1 MSYGTTTVNSVDDLN
16 DDQRGD
22 YADFVS
28 QAARMVSDELVA
40 IEETTPEPCLTDDQ
54 EPTEAF
60 IEQFRD
66 AVAETVEE
74 RDDSHTAAR
83 TGHSVSGSNDDETGW
98 RPEEVDFTTIWHEF
112 DFSTEVSDTQLT
124 EALSVSDH
132 TRFGKAGARKA
143 IKLGIDRGA
152 IRDIPR
158 QMAQLG
164 DSEAWTM
171 TGVLYGR
178 GEGA

>member
-1 MSYGTTTVNSVDDLN
+1 MSYGTTTVDTLEDLD
-16 DDQRGD
+16 DDQRDD
-22 YADFVS
+22 YADLLS
-28 QAARMVSDELVA
+28 QAAQMVADGIA
-40 IEETTPEPCLTDDQ
+40 PIEETTPDPCLADNQ

-60 IEQFRD
+60 IEQFRE
-66 AVAETVEE
+66 AVVETVEE
-74 RDDSHTAAR
+74 RDDSTAAR
-83 TGHSVSGSNDDETGW
+83 NGHSLLGSSDDETGW
-98 RPEEVDFTTIWHEF
+98 RPEEVDFTTIWHEY

-124 EALSVSDH
+124 EALAVSDH

-143 IKLGIDRGA
+143 IEQGIDRGA

-158 QMAQLG
+158 QMSWTG
-164 DSEAWTM
+164 DDETWTM

>member
-1 MSYGTTTVNSVDDLN
+1 MVTDESALFDVDD
-16 DDQRGD
+16 
-22 YADFVS
+22 
-28 QAARMVSDELVA
+28 
-40 IEETTPEPCLTDDQ
+40 IE
-54 EPTEAF
+54 
-60 IEQFRD
+60 
-66 AVAETVEE
+66 AVATEYAIGAASLADALATHQQSVEDLPGIE
-74 RDDSHTAAR
+74 NIAYEWRKQYEDPLLAR
-83 TGHSVSGSNDDETGW
+83 TQSAYYFAL
-98 RPEEVDFTTIWHEF
+98 PATIWHEF

-143 IKLGIDRGA
+143 IELGIDRGA